1 MLKVMLLAA
10 LTHLTTLL
18 HIRII
23 IMTQAAI
30 QQVMGRTNFGVLVA
44 VMLLKKVMH
53 IICAVKEQLIQT
65 VLVHGIKLVEIVKKI

>member
-1 MLKVMLLAA
+1 MLLAA

-30 QQVMGRTNFGVLVA
+30 QQVMDHTNIGVLVA
-44 VMLLKKVMH
+44 IMLLKKAMH
-53 IICAVKEQLIQT
+53 IVICAVKEQLIQT
-65 VLVHGIKLVEIVKKI
+65 VLVHGMKLVELVKRI